1 MEMEVKPILFST
13 EMVRAILNG
22 RKTVTR
28 RVIKPQPKSRLSYVC
43 MGHKC
48 GSWSYPGADTWKY
61 WKDESFRLPEGL
73 TDEDKNKRWTPPY
86 HSGDILYVRET
97 WQFVPCTDCR
107 ADAACAE
114 HPQTYE
120 TQACVYDGCYLY
132 LADYPQVD
140 AKKVHWHP
148 SVQMPREAARIFL
161 RVKNVRVERLQDSF
175 FSTESPIFA
184 FLAEGMDIGD
194 DCRECIEAYGK
205 PCCIEAAD
213 EDGSIECGLLDDV
226 RTEFSES
233 WNRRIKPKDLGKYG
247 WAANPW
253 VWVIEFERISKE
265 EVSSE

>member
-1 MEMEVKPILFST
+1 MAVKPILFST
-13 EMVRAILNG
+13 EMVRAILDK
-22 RKTVTR
+22 RKTVMR
-28 RVIKPQPKSRLSYVC
+28 RVIK
-43 MGHKC
+43 
-48 GSWSYPGADTWKY
+48 GADPDW
-61 WKDESFRLPEGL
+61 SFTGLSNDIEIIGCDRYGMEYPKRVDGVWATFEGWNGY
-73 TDEDKNKRWTPPY
+73 TDYPCFKAPY
-86 HSGDILYVRET
+86 QPGDILYVRET

-140 AKKVHWHP
+140 AKKVYWHP
-148 SVQMPREAARIFL
+148 SIHMPREAARIFL

-175 FSTESPIFA
+175 FLTESPIFA
-184 FLAEGMDIGD
+184 FLAEGIDIGD
-194 DCRECIEAYGK
+194 DCRECIESYGN

-213 EDGSIECGLLDDV
+213 EDGSIECGFLDDV

-233 WNRRIKPKDLGKYG
+233 WDRRIKPKDLEEYG

-253 VWVIEFERISKE
+253 CFVTEFEQISKE
-265 EVSSE
+265 EAMK